1 MKIYVCVGS
10 SCHLRGSYEIVS
22 MLKQKLAENK
32 LDDEIE
38 LSAAFC
44 LGKCTEGVSVKF
56 GDEVVSGVTRE
67 NFDEVFDKYVL
78 SASV

>member
-22 MLKQKLAENK
+22 LLKQKLAENK
-32 LDDEIE
+32 LDDEID

-56 GDEVVSGVTRE
+56 GDEVVSGITKE
-67 NFDEVFDKYVL
+67 NFDDIFNKYVL
-78 SASV
+78 SRTV